1 MMTRV
6 SKFRRASGYWYVRY
20 WLDGRPVDESARTK
34 TESAAETYRIRREIE
49 INAGIEPVKHA
60 DVGKLIPV
68 YLDSMPPKTT
78 VNHRRAA
85 ERILRGFV
93 ELAGRK
99 RRDGSYRL
107 QTQQVNPQIIDRFVR
122 RRIGPDVFDGSRR
135 DSRGR
140 RIVRKRQISNVT
152 LKTELRYLSG
162 FFNWCCRQRP
172 RYLREN
178 PIPLSNAAKLKSD
191 ARPHYMITEDELRAL
206 LEASENVRQ
215 YLLILLGWWT
225 GGRRGEILAL
235 HYYHFDFDARTLD
248 MRHFKNNMFGVL
260 PVSEEITEIVR
271 RLYRHAQE
279 SDPLFPADPIP
290 HHGFERLCREAGIR
304 HHRFHDFRISTSM
317 RIKSGGFDASL
328 AGLWVGNQATTNRA
342 HYTDL
347 TAVAT
352 QIGSLLEVPGL
363 PSVPWQDV

>member
-1 MMTRV
+1 
-6 SKFRRASGYWYVRY
+6 
-20 WLDGRPVDESARTK
+20 
-34 TESAAETYRIRREIE
+34 
-49 INAGIEPVKHA
+49 
-60 DVGKLIPV
+60 
-68 YLDSMPPKTT
+68 MPPKTT
-78 VNHRRAA
+78 GKHKHEV
-85 ERILRGFV
+85 ERVLACLLR
-93 ELAGRK
+93 LCGRK
-99 RRDGSYRL
+99 QRSGRFRL
-107 QTQQVNPQIIDRFVR
+107 QTQQVSPELIDRYIR
-122 RRIGPDVFDGSRR
+122 RRSSVGIHDGQRR
-135 DSRGR
+135 DNRGR
-140 RIVRKRQISNVT
+140 RIVRNRPVSNVT

-191 ARPHYMITEDELRAL
+191 AKPHYMITEDELRAL
-206 LEASENVRQ
+206 LEACAGVRQ
-215 YLLILLGWWT
+215 YLFILLGWWT

-260 PVSEEITEIVR
+260 PVSGEITEIAR
-271 RLYRHAQE
+271 GLYQHAQE

-290 HHGFERLCREAGIR
+290 HHGFERLCLKAGIR

-317 RIKSGGFDASL
+317 KIKAGGFDASL

-352 QIGSLLEVPGL
+352 QIGSLLQVSDL
-363 PSVPWQDV
+363 PPVPWQSV